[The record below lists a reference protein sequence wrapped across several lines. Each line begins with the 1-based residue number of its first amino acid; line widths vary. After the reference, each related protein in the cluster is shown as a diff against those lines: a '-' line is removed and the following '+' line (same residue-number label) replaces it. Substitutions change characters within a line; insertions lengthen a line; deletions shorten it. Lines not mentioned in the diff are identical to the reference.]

1 MRKKICIIILF
12 CALCLTYQIESKA
25 QNKILADSL
34 IQVYSTGHIQGEEL
48 LLILKNIASNVSDPA
63 TKLYYANI
71 LMDEANEQNSIYYR
85 QASLIIKGASYSNSG
100 QIELALD
107 ALFEGAEIAERNG
120 FTEDLGAFYGQIA
133 SVYGINNDLKN
144 SLIFKKKSLN
154 LFVKNNNVEYI
165 GYASLNIG
173 YDFYNLGE
181 LDSSLFYYAKAKPIF
196 EEMKFD
202 VGLAYV
208 KGNTA
213 LVTWKQGD
221 FKNAEIAL
229 LNAIEM
235 LEPFGDSY
243 GMADYLNNLARLYYE
258 QNNIEKA
265 IEVSTRGIELAKK
278 ASLNVSVRD
287 ASLLLSQIFEK
298 QKKFDQAHFFHKQY
312 VIYKDSIQSIE
323 TSQKMADQ
331 RTQFEVGQKQVEV
344 DLLTAEKRIQRII
357 LFATAAFA
365 LIFIVLASIIYRYYR
380 SKNKIN
386 RILARQK
393 IELEDLNE
401 TKDKFFSII
410 SHDIRGPV
418 ASFQGIGHLIKFFVE
433 SKETNQLLEV
443 ADHID
448 QSVDQLSK
456 LLDNLLAWA
465 MQQQGSFP
473 NVPEKLDLNEISNDL
488 VKTLGNMAE
497 SKKITLTSTISESIH
512 LWADKNSTMTILR
525 NLVNNSL
532 KFTPE
537 GGSVTIAAK
546 QIEGMAEISVSD
558 TGVGIPKEKL
568 DKLFKLQD
576 KKSTY
581 GTSGEKGL
589 GLGLQLV
596 YEFMEMNNGSIEVES
611 EEGKGTTFIIRLP
624 LFESEHV
631 TVKA

>member
-1 MRKKICIIILF
+1 MIGF
-12 CALCLTYQIESKA
+12 CLNLRIGLNA
-25 QNKILADSL
+25 QNQQISDSVRQLVTPALNDSIKSILLRKI
-34 IQVYSTGHIQGEEL
+34 IE
-48 LLILKNIASNVSDPA
+48 
-63 TKLYYANI
+63 
-71 LMDEANEQNSIYYR
+71 NEQNRDTTIKYAFQYLDLSEKHSDEDKIYFAYTKIGGAYKEKGDFEQALKYMLRCLDHTEDAHRIGTVYSNIGTIYSGNENYSEALKNYRLAAKIFIELPDSLRLGTTYISLGYTFYKDVIADSAIMFLEDAKTIFESIDIRYSDYYLAYA
-85 QASLIIKGASYSNSG
+85 QGNLALAYGLNEEINKAELLFNKAILVLEKYKDDYAICDYEIQMASLFHKFGNKEEALI
-100 QIELALD
+100 LAES
-107 ALFEGAEIAERNG
+107 AL
-120 FTEDLGAFYGQIA
+120 
-133 SVYGINNDLKN
+133 
-144 SLIFKKKSLN
+144 
-154 LFVKNNNVEYI
+154 
-165 GYASLNIG
+165 
-173 YDFYNLGE
+173 
-181 LDSSLFYYAKAKPIF
+181 
-196 EEMKFD
+196 
-202 VGLAYV
+202 
-208 KGNTA
+208 
-213 LVTWKQGD
+213 
-221 FKNAEIAL
+221 
-229 LNAIEM
+229 
-235 LEPFGDSY
+235 
-243 GMADYLNNLARLYYE
+243 NLARNKGYKEFIQSGSEILSEFYRDKG
-258 QNNIEKA
+258 NFEKA
-265 IEVSTRGIELAKK
+265 YKYQSDFMT
-278 ASLNVSVRD
+278 
-287 ASLLLSQIFEK
+287 
-298 QKKFDQAHFFHKQY
+298 
-312 VIYKDSIQSIE
+312 YKDSLVN
-323 TSQKMADQ
+323 ADLIRELANQ